1 MGSLWNKVA
10 DTFNRTRNGTVPKA
24 PEGDGNTH
32 YLCEDGTW
40 KEVQGGGGETTP
52 ITSEEIAI
60 IINKY
65 F

>member
-24 PEGDGNTH
+24 PSGDGTSK
-32 YLCEDGTW
+32 YLREDGQW
-40 KEVQGGGGETTP
+40 AEPEGGGGEIPP
-52 ITSEEIAI
+52 ITDETIVTMV
-60 IINKY
+60 NKY